1 MTRPL
6 NLAGPAIARIRNQL
20 GITQEML
27 SARCE
32 AQGLVFSRSTLAKIE
47 TQSRCVTDMELLALA
62 KALKVKVGAFFPN
75 HQRVF

>member
-1 MTRPL
+1 MTTPL
-6 NLAGPAIARIRNQL
+6 NLAGPAVARIRNQL

-32 AQGLVFSRSTLAKIE
+32 SQGLVLSRSTMAKIE

-62 KALKVKVGAFFPN
+62 KALKVKVGAFFPD
-75 HQRVF
+75 HPSVF